1 MKKTWYLYII
11 QTEKNKFYTGI
22 AVDVERRFLQHLT
35 GIGGAKFFRSD
46 RPDKLVYVEEF
57 HNRSFA
63 SIRESEIKKLTRKQK
78 EKMIKE
84 GSNE

>member
-57 HNRSFA
+57 DNRAYA
-63 SIRESEIKKLTRKQK
+63 SIREHEIKKLKRKQK
-78 EKMIKE
+78 EELIQEMQ
-84 GSNE
+84 NE